1 MFPSGQKLA
10 SHEALVSPLFSSKY
24 PQVPSDVATDLQV
37 WWSSQKENDFGRREG
52 KKKRFTFQ
60 MILQKVKTQVSLKIN
75 F

>member
-52 KKKRFTFQ
+52 KKKKIYVPNDFTKSKDSSFP
-60 MILQKVKTQVSLKIN
+60 
-75 F
+75 